1 VDDMTLSGPRAE
13 VDRLAVS
20 LRSNLRLK
28 VWEPLSPQN
37 PLTFLGRQI
46 VQRGDGSIMI
56 VPNRGLISK
65 LGDLLGL
72 QLRSNSTQTPAP
84 TVHEPMTGE
93 RLDEA
98 THSVYRSVV
107 GVLQYIMGDRPDIQW
122 AVKTAARSLAT
133 PCQSDMQLVKHT
145 ARYVLGTSGLGLL
158 FERQEADVKHYR
170 DVRQAYH
177 SSSWNR
183 TDGKYPHPTSTGSS
197 RPDKRG
203 FRPITGFGLDLR
215 VFVDSDWAGDRQGA
229 RSTSGGCAEVSGC
242 PLGAWSRTQS
252 VVAQSSGEAE
262 LMSLTTGLSEGL
274 GLLGLMS
281 GCLLPASLTILTDS
295 NAGRQTC
302 HRTGVGRVKH
312 LDIRY
317 LTVQLLLR
325 QKQFELQRVPG
336 VDNPSD
342 LLTKNVSRQVL
353 ERLRS
358 GLHLV
363 PVDREVGMLTSR
375 ASKRQVGKEA
385 MVLAA
390 TLAWARAREGTPR
403 VPA

>member
-1 VDDMTLSGPRAE
+1 M
-13 VDRLAVS
+13 DRLAVS

-145 ARYVLGTSGLGLL
+145 ARYV
-158 FERQEADVKHYR
+158 
-170 DVRQAYH
+170 
-177 SSSWNR
+177 
-183 TDGKYPHPTSTGSS
+183 
-197 RPDKRG
+197 
-203 FRPITGFGLDLR
+203 
-215 VFVDSDWAGDRQGA
+215 
-229 RSTSGGCAEVSGC
+229 
-242 PLGAWSRTQS
+242 
-252 VVAQSSGEAE
+252 
-262 LMSLTTGLSEGL
+262 
-274 GLLGLMS
+274 
-281 GCLLPASLTILTDS
+281 
-295 NAGRQTC
+295 
-302 HRTGVGRVKH
+302 
-312 LDIRY
+312 
-317 LTVQLLLR
+317 
-325 QKQFELQRVPG
+325 
-336 VDNPSD
+336 
-342 LLTKNVSRQVL
+342 
-353 ERLRS
+353 
-358 GLHLV
+358 
-363 PVDREVGMLTSR
+363 
-375 ASKRQVGKEA
+375 
-385 MVLAA
+385 
-390 TLAWARAREGTPR
+390 
-403 VPA
+403 